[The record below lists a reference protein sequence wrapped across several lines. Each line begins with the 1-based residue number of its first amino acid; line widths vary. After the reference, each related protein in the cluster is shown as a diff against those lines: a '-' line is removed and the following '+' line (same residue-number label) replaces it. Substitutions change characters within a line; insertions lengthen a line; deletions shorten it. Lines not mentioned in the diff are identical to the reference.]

1 MAFQKAK
8 RLGVW
13 CKVLVGGPSGSGKTY
28 SALRLATGLAQACGS
43 RIAAIDSENGRMNYY
58 AKEFDF
64 DVFEGFSD
72 YTPEGYK
79 SAIEAAIDAGYKVII
94 VDSLTH
100 EWLKLNELHDA
111 MPGNSYTNW
120 APLKKRHNRLVE
132 YIIQSPAHIIATSR
146 GKDEYQLE
154 TDSRGKQI
162 PKKIGVGMVQD
173 KDIEYNYTVT
183 FNLDQKTHVADA
195 TKDNTHIFEGRYDE
209 LTEKHGKALYEW
221 ANSGD
226 APAPTPA
233 PAPTFEAAAPT
244 EGNELDDIKAKIVP
258 LASSLYK
265 TDKDSTLAVI
275 KKYEPSGNPKKITDI
290 GVAQGL
296 YEELMAMNNN

>member
-1 MAFQKAK
+1 MPFQKAK
-8 RLGVW
+8 RQGVW

-28 SALRLATGLAQACGS
+28 SALKLATGLAAACGS

-58 AKEFDF
+58 ANEFDF
-64 DVFEGFSD
+64 DVFEGFND
-72 YTPEGYK
+72 YTPEGYRR
-79 SAIEAAIDAGYKVII
+79 AIEAAIDAGYKVVV

-100 EWLKLNELHDA
+100 EWIKLNELHDA

-120 APLKKRHNRLVE
+120 APLKKRHNQMTE
-132 YIIQSPAHIIATSR
+132 FIIQSPAHIIATSR

-195 TKDNTHIFEGRYDE
+195 TKDNTHIFEGKYDV
-209 LTEKHGKALYEW
+209 LTEKHGKMLYEW

-226 APAPTPA
+226 LPAPTAMPKPEYETA
-233 PAPTFEAAAPT
+233 VPV
-244 EGNELDDIKAKIVP
+244 EGNELDEVKKQLVT
-258 LASSLYK
+258 LASALYK
-265 TDKDSTLAVI
+265 KDKDTTIAII
-275 KKYEPSGNPKKITDI
+275 KKYEASGNPKKITDI

-296 YEELMAMNNN
+296 LEELSAMEGN